1 MSPNA
6 EFVATFLDELTDT
19 LEAWNELLA
28 LVLSSGV
35 DVPTAMK
42 TMFRHAHNLKGAS
55 LSVELEAFGGFIH
68 KVEDFVTQIR
78 DGVRPFEKTEQELL
92 KEVLE
97 TLGQWKMNLSNDVST
112 DYYPKDLYERIAKEI
127 AKVES
132 KKSSGESSTF
142 GFFEDS
148 DHEKE
153 ESSANPSPGATL
165 LNLGKSA
172 SKSNSKDF
180 SGNQVAG
187 QEKAGQEKAGQEKAG
202 QEKAGQE
209 KIGKSESDAS
219 NHHQHSLET
228 IRVPRERVEE
238 ILALTNEM
246 SYVLASKGASLS
258 QSSSEVKDLLVS
270 VNPLNSE
277 LQESL
282 FSLLLAPVDTLFSYL
297 SKIALDTAKKTGKSV
312 EIFMDGTSERLDKVV
327 LEKIKDPLMHIVR
340 NSVDHGLEKSDTRL
354 KEGKSPTGRIEI
366 SAHKTSAGLWVEI
379 TDDGRGLDRDKI
391 KAKAIEKDLISASAQ
406 LSEKE
411 CYDLLFLPGFS
422 TAEKVTD
429 VSGRGVGLDVVR
441 STINSLKGKVEIVSE
456 KGKGTSFRLFFQA
469 KLALIEAIQI
479 THRGVKYVLATSEI
493 KEIMLVKKSD
503 FVSHPA
509 MGRTI
514 NFNGL
519 PVSVADF
526 GTAIG
531 AKSKD
536 NSTESDFCS
545 VFLVEAKG
553 QVAGVAVDLVVEHKP
568 VILEQL
574 PSNLLDLPGVV
585 GTTRLSD
592 GMPAFVFDLA
602 EMKNELSW
610 TGLTLKGKAA

>member
-1 MSPNA
+1 
-6 EFVATFLDELTDT
+6 V
-19 LEAWNELLA
+19 
-28 LVLSSGV
+28 
-35 DVPTAMK
+35 
-42 TMFRHAHNLKGAS
+42 
-55 LSVELEAFGGFIH
+55 
-68 KVEDFVTQIR
+68 
-78 DGVRPFEKTEQELL
+78 
-92 KEVLE
+92 
-97 TLGQWKMNLSNDVST
+97 
-112 DYYPKDLYERIAKEI
+112 
-127 AKVES
+127 
-132 KKSSGESSTF
+132 
-142 GFFEDS
+142 
-148 DHEKE
+148 
-153 ESSANPSPGATL
+153 NPSPGATL

-172 SKSNSKDF
+172 SKSIAKDLP
-180 SGNQVAG
+180 GNQI
-187 QEKAGQEKAGQEKAG
+187 AGQEKAG

-209 KIGKSESDAS
+209 KIGKSETDAS
-219 NHHQHSLET
+219 SHHQHSLET

-258 QSSSEVKDLLVS
+258 QSSAEVKDLLVS

-297 SKIALDTAKKTGKSV
+297 SKIALDTAKKTGKTV

-391 KAKAIEKDLISASAQ
+391 KAKAIEKGLISASAQ
-406 LSEKE
+406 LTEKE

-456 KGKGTSFRLFFQA
+456 KGRGTSFRLFFQA
-469 KLALIEAIQI
+469 KLALIETIQI
-479 THRGVKYVLATSEI
+479 THLGVKYVLATSEI

-519 PVSVADF
+519 PVSVVDF

-553 QVAGVAVDLVVEHKP
+553 QVAGVAVDLVVEHKA